1 MSDSA
6 TGRREAAALEGNLL
20 SRLTA
25 LLSGAQL
32 VTPATIAS
40 ASAAKG
46 AYVLL
51 AHLSAPQQLLIRG
64 SIWPLAAGWHV
75 YVGSAKGPGGM
86 RARLA
91 RHFRPD
97 KTPHWHIDRLT
108 VTADQLLAL
117 ALADGVECDIVARL
131 AGSAWFNTLL
141 PGFGSSDCRAC
152 ISHLLVPQA

>member
-75 YVGSAKGPGGM
+75 YVGSAK
-86 RARLA
+86 LA

-131 AGSAWFNTLL
+131 AGSAWFNTIL